1 MLSRLTDGR
10 SIQWVSKADCSI
22 ANARFEA
29 QLAVKGVAW
38 LGSVLGR

>member
-10 SIQWVSKADCSI
+10 SIQWVSKADCRI

-29 QLAVKGVAW
+29 QLAGKDVV
-38 LGSVLGR
+38 